1 MMNKSVFALLAVLL
15 APACMFAADGQIL
28 INQSTVMTAGG
39 FPYTITQAG
48 SYKLSGNLIVPNG
61 NVSAI
66 MIAHDDVTLDLNGFS
81 IVGPV
86 DCSVTSN
93 PCANSGNQMGHGIVA
108 GTDLPAQGYFNITVR
123 NGIISG
129 VGADGVHL
137 LGDSI
142 RVEDLRIRNT
152 GLSGIL
158 VRNAGATT
166 GQPGDLIVSHNTVQ
180 FNGTY
185 GIKTYSGMIADNTVS
200 DAFVGIA
207 VEAGSGVVARNFVL
221 RSLSV
226 GMNLAAGVA
235 YSGNTLMNNN
245 SLGVLGGVQE
255 TGGFNMG
262 QNFCNNAV
270 CP

>member
-1 MMNKSVFALLAVLL
+1 MNKPVLTLLAILL
-15 APACMFAADGQIL
+15 APACLFAVDGQIV
-28 INQSTVMTAGG
+28 INQSTVTAAGG

-61 NVSAI
+61 SVSAI
-66 MIAHDDVTLDLNGFS
+66 VIAHDDVTLDLNGFS
-81 IVGPV
+81 IIGPV
-86 DCSVTSN
+86 DCAVTSN
-93 PCANSGNQMGHGIVA
+93 PCANSGAQMDHGIVA
-108 GTDLPAQGYFNITVR
+108 GTDLPVQEYFNITIR

-129 VGADGVHL
+129 VAGDGVHL

-152 GLSGIL
+152 RLSGI
-158 VRNAGATT
+158 VIRNAGVAT

-180 FNGTY
+180 LNGTY
-185 GIKTYSGMIADNTVS
+185 GIKTCSGRIADNTVS
-200 DAFVGIA
+200 DAFVGIT
-207 VEAGSGVVARNFVL
+207 VEAGSGVVARHFVL
-221 RSLSV
+221 RSQGL
-226 GMNLAAGVA
+226 GINLAAGVA

-245 SLGVLGGVQE
+245 SFGVLAGVQM

-262 QNFCNNAV
+262 QNFCNNAI

>member
-1 MMNKSVFALLAVLL
+1 MMNKSVFALLAILL
-15 APACMFAADGQIL
+15 APVCIFAVDGQTL
-28 INQSTVMTAGG
+28 INQSTVMSAGG

-81 IVGPV
+81 IIGPV

-93 PCANSGNQMGHGIVA
+93 PCANSGPQMGHGIVA
-108 GTDLPAQGYFNITVR
+108 GTDLPVQGYFNITVR

-152 GLSGIL
+152 GLSG
-158 VRNAGATT
+158 
-166 GQPGDLIVSHNTVQ
+166 
-180 FNGTY
+180 
-185 GIKTYSGMIADNTVS
+185 
-200 DAFVGIA
+200 
-207 VEAGSGVVARNFVL
+207 
-221 RSLSV
+221 
-226 GMNLAAGVA
+226 GVA

-245 SLGVLGGVQE
+245 SLGVLGGVQV